1 MFQAIVILFRKLCAI
16 KGFDIFQVQVIDRFY
31 FVGHNEKKLIIGI
44 IVFKINTS
52 MALRQR

>member
-1 MFQAIVILFRKLCAI
+1 MFQAIIILFRKLCAI

-44 IVFKINTS
+44 IVFK
-52 MALRQR
+52 